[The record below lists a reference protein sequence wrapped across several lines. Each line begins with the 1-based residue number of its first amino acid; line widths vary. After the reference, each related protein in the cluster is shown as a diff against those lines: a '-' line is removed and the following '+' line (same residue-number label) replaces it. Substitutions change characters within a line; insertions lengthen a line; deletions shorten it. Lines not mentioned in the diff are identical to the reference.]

1 MNNSPFLSH
10 SGTQVSNEMKTSI
23 NSSTDQGSIVENN
36 LKGSVNTVDEPN
48 GPLYASAEV
57 VPVQVNE
64 VTETEGEE
72 AKSMSNREEVLNK
85 SSKK

>member
-1 MNNSPFLSH
+1 M
-10 SGTQVSNEMKTSI
+10 VA
-23 NSSTDQGSIVENN
+23 ENN

-72 AKSMSNREEVLNK
+72 AKSGPNDKNLLQRSQNEFKAEISKGPEK
-85 SSKK
+85 STSPKF